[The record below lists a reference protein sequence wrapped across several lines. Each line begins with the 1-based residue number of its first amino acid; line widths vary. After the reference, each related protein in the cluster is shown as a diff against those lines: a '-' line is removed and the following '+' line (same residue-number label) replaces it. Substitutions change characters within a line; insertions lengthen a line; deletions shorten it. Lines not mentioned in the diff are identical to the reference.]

1 MNDLPVFD
9 EVHVI
14 SDLHMGGR
22 PGFQI
27 LRETKRLANF
37 IRRLAGQRPEVR
49 LALVLNGDVFDTLA
63 EDVIGYVAIDDA
75 QATIKRIMEDESFKP
90 VWDALAAFVKAPG
103 RTLVIVIGN
112 HDIEVA
118 FPPVQRLVGSR
129 LAGED
134 PVARARIE
142 FSTAGAGYTCM
153 VGGARVYC
161 IHGNEVDAWNY
172 NRYED
177 LAKVSRRMNAGMS
190 LSQDEWKPNAGTRM
204 VKEVMNKV
212 KQTYAWIDL
221 LKPET
226 SAAVG
231 TLLVLDPSQASRIN
245 ALFGIVGERKRGDGE
260 VNARLSAEGFVD
272 RESSATS
279 AMTLEKMI
287 GPNLTQ
293 GFGGGVDDMLR
304 AAESNFA
311 RPKTPRAPVTGTLGT
326 PQLIVDR
333 LTGRLTGVSKA
344 ESLRRA
350 LRDWLDKDKTFAIDD
365 PDATFREVSASVGPT
380 IDFIVTGH
388 THLERAIDMGQN
400 RFYFNSGTWIRLLR
414 FTPAILASEES
425 FAGAFKV
432 LTDGRMSAID
442 SAVFDGRPFVLD
454 QSSAVSICEQDGRAV
469 GSLVHVEGDG
479 TDAPRVIQR
488 FSRT

>member
-14 SDLHMGGR
+14 SDIHMGGQ

-37 IRRLAGQRPEVR
+37 IRRLTGQRPGGR

-90 VWDALAAFVKAPG
+90 VWDALAAFVKAP
-103 RTLVIVIGN
+103 RRALVIVIGN

-118 FPPVQRLVGSR
+118 FPPCSASSAPGWQATTS
-129 LAGED
+129 AGL
-134 PVARARIE
+134 PHLSTRQRARD
-142 FSTAGAGYTCM
+142 TRM
-153 VGGARVYC
+153 VCGPGLR

-190 LSQDEWKPNAGTRM
+190 LSHDEWKPNAGTRM
-204 VKEVMNKV
+204 VKEVMNNV
-212 KQTYAWIDL
+212 KRRYAWVDL

-231 TLLVLDPSQASRIN
+231 TLLVLDASQASRIG

-260 VNARLSAEGFVD
+260 VGARLSAEGFVD
-272 RESSATS
+272 REPSATS
-279 AMTLEKMI
+279 AMTLEQMI
-287 GPNLTQ
+287 GPNLKQ
-293 GFGGGVDDMLR
+293 GFGGGVDDMLY

-311 RPKTPRAPVTGTLGT
+311 KSRTPRAPVTGTLGT

-333 LTGRLTGVSKA
+333 LSGWLTGVSKA

-350 LRDWLDKDKTFAIDD
+350 LRDWLENDKTFAIDD
-365 PDATFREVSASVGPT
+365 LDDTFRQVSASVGPT

-388 THLERAIDMGQN
+388 THLERAIDMGQH

-425 FAGAFKV
+425 FAGAFQV
-432 LTDGRMSAID
+432 LMDGRMSAID
-442 SAVFDGRPFVLD
+442 SAVFDGQPFVLD
-454 QSSAVSICEQDGRAV
+454 QNSAVSICEQDGRAV

-479 TDAPRVIQR
+479 TNAPRVIQS
-488 FSRT
+488 FSRP